1 MSNQELLLKALKE
14 IDHISWDEHTDSD
27 AQINSIQSIL
37 YSLDQ
42 MLDHRSL
49 TSESVSVE

>member
-1 MSNQELLLKALKE
+1 MSNQELLMKALKE

-27 AQINSIQSIL
+27 AQINSIQNIL
-37 YSLDQ
+37 YQVDQ
-42 MLDHRSL
+42 ILDHRSL

>member
-1 MSNQELLLKALKE
+1 MSNQELLMKALKE

-27 AQINSIQSIL
+27 AQITTIQSIL
-37 YSLDQ
+37 YELDA

-49 TSESVSVE
+49 TSESASVQ

>member
-1 MSNQELLLKALKE
+1 MSNQELLMKALKE
-14 IDHISWDEHTDSD
+14 VDHIVWDEHSDSD
-27 AQINSIQSIL
+27 AQISSIQSIL
-37 YSLDQ
+37 FQLDQ